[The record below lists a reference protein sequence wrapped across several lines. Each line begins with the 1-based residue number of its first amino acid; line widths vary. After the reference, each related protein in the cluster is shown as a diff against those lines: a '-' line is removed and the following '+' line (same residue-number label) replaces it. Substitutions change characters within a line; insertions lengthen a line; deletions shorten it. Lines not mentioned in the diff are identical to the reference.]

1 MENLNIHELWKQNE
15 ALLDSTRKL
24 NATLLRE
31 VKLDKAKSSLKSLL
45 FLPISTLIFFLFAT
59 SYALYFAVANWGAWY
74 FMFSA
79 AVVAL
84 FSVMLVVSS
93 FKQLQQILSVDYN
106 APIVKL
112 QKDISKIKFSVV
124 TNLRIGAWI
133 LPFSPFI
140 GLFVVK
146 ALFQFDMVEVMNYNM
161 VFSFGIATI
170 ILEALSLMALR
181 ALRPKNINKRWLNW
195 MLQGSGSQVD
205 EALGFLKQIEEFE
218 REEK

>member
-1 MENLNIHELWKQNE
+1 MENVNIHELWKQNE

-31 VKLDKAKSSLKSLL
+31 VKLDKAKSSLRSLL
-45 FLPISTLIFFLFAT
+45 FLPISTLIFSLFAA
-59 SYALYFAVANWGAWY
+59 SYALYFAVVNWGTWY
-74 FMFSA
+74 FMFSG
-79 AVVAL
+79 AVVSL

-93 FKQLQQILSVDYN
+93 VRQLQQILSVDYN

-140 GLFVVK
+140 ALFIMK
-146 ALFQFDMVEVMNYNM
+146 ALFRFDMVEVLNYHM
-161 VFSFGIATI
+161 VVSFGIATI
-170 ILEALSLMALR
+170 ILEALSLMVLR
-181 ALRPKNINKRWLNW
+181 ALRPKNINKKWLNW
-195 MLQGSGSQVD
+195 LLQGSGSQVD
-205 EALGFLKQIEEFE
+205 EALGFLKQIDEFE
-218 REEK
+218 EEK

>member
-1 MENLNIHELWKQNE
+1 MENVNIHELWKQNE
-15 ALLDSTRKL
+15 TLLDSTRKL

-31 VKLDKAKSSLKSLL
+31 VKLDKAKSSLRSLL
-45 FLPISTLIFFLFAT
+45 FLPISTILFFLFAA
-59 SYALYFAVANWGAWY
+59 SYALYFAVANWGTWY
-74 FMFSA
+74 FMFSG

-93 FKQLQQILSVDYN
+93 VKQLQQILSVDYN

-124 TNLRIGAWI
+124 TNLRIGAWL

-140 GLFVVK
+140 ALFIVK
-146 ALFQFDMVEVMNYNM
+146 ALFQFDMVEVMNYHM
-161 VFSFGIATI
+161 IVSFGIATI
-170 ILEALSLMALR
+170 ILEALSLMVLR

-195 MLQGSGSQVD
+195 LLQGSGSQVD

-218 REEK
+218 QEK